1 LVRALRKRRGMSLD
15 DLRTARIDGLEPG
28 ADRRARLRIDVLGQI
43 EAHSVWRLRPLH
55 LRELSETGFSL
66 EATGPFEAEVVH
78 KFRISMEA
86 LGRSVV
92 VQAKA
97 RHCTLAS
104 MAGALPIYVTG
115 FELLSPSDNTRR
127 EIRSLLRFADSMW
140 EES

>member
-1 LVRALRKRRGMSLD
+1 MSLD
-15 DLRTARIDGLEPG
+15 DHRSSQVEGIEPG
-28 ADRRARLRIDVLGQI
+28 ADRRAGLRIDVLGQI

-66 EATGPFEAEVVH
+66 EATSPFEAEVVH

-92 VQAKA
+92 VQAKS
-97 RHCTLAS
+97 RHCTLTS

-115 FELLSPSDNTRR
+115 FELVSPSDNTRR

-140 EES
+140 EDA